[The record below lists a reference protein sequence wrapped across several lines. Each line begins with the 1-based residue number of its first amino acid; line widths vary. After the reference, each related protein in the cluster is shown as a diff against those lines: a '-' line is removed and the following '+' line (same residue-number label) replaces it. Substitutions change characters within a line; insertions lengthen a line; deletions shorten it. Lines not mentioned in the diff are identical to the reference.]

1 MSTPGGLVDK
11 QELID
16 AQLDTAHLGRVVNS
30 KDASGAPINT
40 STNRTGGVN
49 KTLDGLEGE
58 YQAQIDTLE
67 ARTDTA
73 ITDAEAEF
81 ATQRDQFDATFQAQ
95 FQYGKIGNISD
106 YVGQQLQ
113 EADKLNSYQYPDDSK
128 EWYGPIQSRT
138 FPITIPADPK
148 APGSGWALVNALTSD
163 SLSLYTDIVYR
174 SSGGKSAVENML
186 DEFSS
191 SPLAYAV
198 GSILSTGGT
207 TWQYMDSTGPVTI
220 DNFRVFNVLNVL
232 DCGAVGDDVTDDYDA
247 ITYAASI
254 AKQKELTLFFPELLF
269 YVSQS
274 VSLGDVRVYAE
285 RPAYTDPVFAKRP
298 DGTNFVSN
306 TTSPNWEY
314 FYNSTQQGRDT
325 TWRTHLESA
334 RPGAAIISDVAS
346 PVITLEDGEKFNIDG
361 LGVVGNHRLAGQHGI
376 AHPLTLVYKGN
387 GHNFKNIRVTGCGAN
402 GLHLPKGWETSWM
415 DNSLFTGNN
424 GYGLYTGVID
434 DSGTIIDSATEYLT
448 LTNVGASHNRLG
460 GVYFEH
466 FRKHLQMDNVYGNN
480 NGQYDSSSANG
491 KIDPLLGYDR
501 NIPSRDQMAALVWIN
516 DVTRDSTGQTGT
528 CQNLH
533 FKNIWGE
540 QVAKG
545 IHIRAREGAGILRNV
560 TFDNISFIRLSQLNG
575 VPVNDPNNGCVI
587 YLDVKYLADVDIG
600 TIYPQSLYQLDVEN
614 VDFTEN
620 NIRALGWTPV
630 TNKEFQFLHWKYE
643 GTLGSFS
650 FAAAVPIV
658 REDFTAPAINTV
670 QTSDIIKNTHTYYPG
685 ASTLAPFSKWRI
697 YGQHQ
702 ATNADYYGVYEM
714 TVFRS
719 NRGRWKGTANLVSVD
734 GTGDSFTS
742 PPTIATDGTLSLPTR
757 AFSMVR
763 VEIMEGLTWIGGID
777 V

>member
-30 KDASGAPINT
+30 KDASGAPIST

-49 KTLDGLEGE
+49 KTLDALEGE
-58 YQAQIDTLE
+58 YQADIDNFVQVSDQIIVDKT
-67 ARTDTA
+67 
-73 ITDAEAEF
+73 AEF
-81 ATQRDQFDATFQAQ
+81 DMSIANKETEADAAIDAYRLLSKGPYAAGILLEDK
-95 FQYGKIGNISD
+95 FQYITYNGESYFAVNPPYTTTATTPDTDGNLFAGG
-106 YVGQQLQ
+106 Y
-113 EADKLNSYQYPDDSK
+113 
-128 EWYGPIQSRT
+128 
-138 FPITIPADPK
+138 
-148 APGSGWALVNALTSD
+148 LTSQQ
-163 SLSLYTDIVYR
+163 LSLYTDIVYKA
-174 SSGGKSAVENML
+174 SGGNSAVENML
-186 DEFSS
+186 SEFNNN
-191 SPLAYAV
+191 PLSHAV

-207 TWQYMDSTGPVTI
+207 AWQYVDSTGPVTI
-220 DNFRVFNVLNVL
+220 DNFRAFNVLNVI
-232 DCGAVGDDVTDDYDA
+232 DCGAVGDSVTDDYES

-274 VSLGDVRVYAE
+274 ASLGDVKVYAE
-285 RPAYTDPVFAKRP
+285 RPAYSDPISALRP
-298 DGTNFVSN
+298 DGTNFINGSIG
-306 TTSPNWEY
+306 SDWSY
-314 FYNSTQQGRDT
+314 YYNSTEEGRNT
-325 TWRTHLESA
+325 SWRTHLQSVS
-334 RPGAAIISDVAS
+334 PGAAIISDVAS
-346 PVITLEDGEKFNIDG
+346 PVITCVDGERFNLDG
-361 LGVVGNHRLAGQHGI
+361 IGVIGNHRLQGQHGI
-376 AHPLTLVYKGN
+376 GHPSSLEYKGN
-387 GHNFKNIRVTGCGAN
+387 QHSINRVRVTGCGDN
-402 GLHLPKGWETSWM
+402 GIHLPKGWEAS
-415 DNSLFTGNN
+415 SSEGVISSQNN
-424 GYGLYTGVID
+424 GYGIYVGVIE
-434 DSGTIIDSATEYLT
+434 SGGSVLDSATEHLSIKNT
-448 LTNVGASHNRLG
+448 GTANNRLG
-460 GVYFEH
+460 GIYFEQY
-466 FRKHLQMDNVYGNN
+466 RKHLNIDGFHGNN
-480 NGQYDSSSANG
+480 NGQYNSATENG

-501 NIPSRDQMAALVWIN
+501 NIPPREQMASLIWIN
-516 DVTRDSTGQTGT
+516 DVTRDSVGQTGT

-560 TFDNISFIRLSQLNG
+560 TFDDISLIRLSQLNG
-575 VPVNDPNNGCVI
+575 VPANDPANGCVI
-587 YLDVKYLADVDIG
+587 YWDVKYLADVDIG

-670 QTSDIIKNTHTYYPG
+670 QTSDIIKNTHTYYPS

-734 GTGDSFTS
+734 DAGDSFTS
-742 PPTIATDGTLSLPTR
+742 PPTIAIDGTLSLPTR

-777 V
+777 I